1 MVPFQNSWLS
11 NSLDWFFGSIPEGSG
26 YPHEFFVSAVP
37 RDTTTGVLRQHA
49 MRMNS
54 SAECADLSQDD
65 FPSQC
70 GGDLPFFTSYDAGN
84 ETLIRICVP
93 GNHTQSPWSL
103 TRDRQDIQEEI
114 FIDFTT
120 YLDPD
125 ERSGA
130 QNVFRGR
137 NFTAHCTA
145 KSTRGYFE
153 LANYRNN
160 YTAQPL
166 LDKWPDRE
174 TLQTDFNDYL
184 EPFSNNVDKWYQ
196 VPSTI
201 DDGESRYW
209 STYPDTVSLARYP
222 AHMGYSDILSIL
234 QEPGYNEYIFTPGP
248 LMTAAI
254 AMFGN
259 SSFFATATDYKSD
272 EAYNASVANLGNR
285 RPTRM
290 EEICRAGKVP
300 FANLKWNLYAELPLG
315 SCSREYYHDLSYPEY
330 DEATSTRDRLE
341 DTLYAVLVRF
351 STSTLAYGVE
361 RPEGS
366 APPEASELLETAMFF
381 ANKELLTSTATQF
394 WFDSGRKIWYSPGS
408 LIIRPSVSPAAL
420 GVIST
425 LIFLQVAAL
434 LALLWYIYTV
444 PTWTSSLNSV
454 AVAQLT
460 RRLADDDLPA
470 IGRLDD
476 KSLRKLEQLDGV
488 VGVMQADEVVQ
499 EKERRASSASQ
510 GTEEKAKT
518 ASARQSS
525 SSAGRALGEGQE
537 SIEVGQSQTQI
548 EEQDFSA
555 MNVSSSLMVLA
566 RGALGSITKRTRR
579 QWKREHVS
587 SV

>member
-1 MVPFQNSWLS
+1 
-11 NSLDWFFGSIPEGSG
+11 
-26 YPHEFFVSAVP
+26 
-37 RDTTTGVLRQHA
+37 
-49 MRMNS
+49 MNS

-125 ERSGA
+125 KRSGV

-137 NFTAHCTA
+137 NFTAHCTT

-166 LDKWPDRE
+166 LAKWPDRE
-174 TLQTDFNDYL
+174 TLQTDFDDYL
-184 EPFSNNVDKWYQ
+184 EPFSSNVDEWYQ

-201 DDGESRYW
+201 DDGESRYR
-209 STYPDTVSLARYP
+209 STYPDT
-222 AHMGYSDILSIL
+222 
-234 QEPGYNEYIFTPGP
+234 EPGYNEDTFTPGP

-259 SSFFATATDYKSD
+259 SSFFATATNYKND
-272 EAYNASVANLGNR
+272 EAYNAFTADLGTR

-290 EEICRAGKVP
+290 EEICRAAK
-300 FANLKWNLYAELPLG
+300 
-315 SCSREYYHDLSYPEY
+315 
-330 DEATSTRDRLE
+330 STRDRLE

-351 STSTLAYGVE
+351 STSTLAFGIE

-366 APPEASELLETAMFF
+366 TPPEASELLETAMFF

-434 LALLWYIYTV
+434 LALLWYIYAV

-460 RRLADDDLPA
+460 RHLADDDLPA

-476 KSLRKLEQLDGV
+476 KLLRKLEELDGV
-488 VGVMQADEVVQ
+488 VGVLQADEVVQ

-510 GTEEKAKT
+510 GTEENAEN
-518 ASARQSS
+518 ASARQSN
-525 SSAGRALGEGQE
+525 SSAGRASGEGQE
-537 SIEVGQSQTQI
+537 SIEVGQIQTQI
-548 EEQDFSA
+548 EEQDCPA
-555 MNVSSSLMVLA
+555 TNVLSSLMVLA
-566 RGALGSITKRTRR
+566 RGASGPITKRTRR
-579 QWKREHVS
+579 QWRREHVS